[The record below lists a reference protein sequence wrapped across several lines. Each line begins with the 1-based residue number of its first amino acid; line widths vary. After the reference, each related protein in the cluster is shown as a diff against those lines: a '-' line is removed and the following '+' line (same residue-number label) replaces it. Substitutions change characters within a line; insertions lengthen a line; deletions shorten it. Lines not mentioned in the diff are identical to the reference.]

1 VPVLSP
7 LTLASPRAPLPS
19 PPLAPAQEKDGYL
32 PQSVKT
38 LDLRNVREQAFD
50 ARRKIASERRSA
62 LATMGGAPQLRPM
75 TASSSGGGPR
85 ASVGGGATT
94 TLRIGR
100 PSGAAASSSSS
111 SSSAKAQ
118 AQGGPSSPSA
128 ADSMAAAAAS
138 AAVMEV
144 AQLHAK
150 VSLLEDALIRTA
162 KQFGAAVAGG
172 AADGGQGA
180 GAGEFYSVS
189 FGPGA
194 IGASSRAEGVGAWPE
209 LSGGG

>member
-1 VPVLSP
+1 
-7 LTLASPRAPLPS
+7 
-19 PPLAPAQEKDGYL
+19 
-32 PQSVKT
+32 
-38 LDLRNVREQAFD
+38 
-50 ARRKIASERRSA
+50 
-62 LATMGGAPQLRPM
+62 MGGAPQLRPM

-100 PSGAAASSSSS
+100 PSGAAASSSS
-111 SSSAKAQ
+111 AKAQ
-118 AQGGPSSPSA
+118 AQVPSSPSA